1 MSEGKTPVDEFML
14 SEYKTIASAHFD
26 LHNGLRQN
34 FRFYLGLVAIPFT
47 VFAVYKDPKMDIL
60 RLPNVLLLLFAIV
73 PFLGLLMFL
82 FMINTRFDI
91 ILYTR
96 VVNAV
101 RAYFKMRADELGLK
115 DFKKYLKL
123 PTDKHK
129 PPYFEGFSRAYTWLF
144 LIVSILN
151 SVYALILFEN
161 LQNQDQLPFWGPW
174 RLALLFFALH
184 LFLYCLFSWIRTRKE
199 IPGVAN
205 ES

>member
-1 MSEGKTPVDEFML
+1 M
-14 SEYKTIASAHFD
+14 
-26 LHNGLRQN
+26 
-34 FRFYLGLVAIPFT
+34 
-47 VFAVYKDPKMDIL
+47 
-60 RLPNVLLLLFAIV
+60 LLLLFAIV

-82 FMINTRFDI
+82 SMINIRFDI

-101 RAYFKMRADELGLK
+101 RGYFKMRADELGLT

-123 PTDKHK
+123 PTDKHR

-144 LIVSILN
+144 LTVSILN
-151 SVYALILFEN
+151 SVYALILFKN
-161 LQNQDQLPFWGPW
+161 LQNEALLPFWGPW

-184 LFLYCLFSWIRTRKE
+184 PFLYWLFSWLRTRKE

-205 ES
+205 EA